1 MCGSNF
7 YNYITILYSQYVLYY
22 KNVCTF
28 STKMDLTK

>member
-7 YNYITILYSQYVLYY
+7 YNYIAILYSQYVLYY
-22 KNVCTF
+22 KNICTF